1 MAPGTGGAMT
11 VPILDPPEMDD
22 GSVHLLVELAR
33 SMPECRSAQSRLR
46 ERLTASYLALP
57 WRHITVESG
66 SANSYRVTIGH
77 ADVRRPETADERE
90 LLQAIEDLLET
101 DMEKDPHAYGVDQE
115 RDATVA
121 RDAIVA
127 DRAIRV
133 ARWDEAGIT
142 ARKSFRY
149 VFRYAGVPAI
159 LWAALLGFGAGMF
172 VGHGDPLR
180 GVAMAAIFVVVFGLP
195 VALAFSSFAWLVA
208 RFP

>member
-1 MAPGTGGAMT
+1 MT

-57 WRHITVESG
+57 WRHITVEPG

-90 LLQAIEDLLET
+90 LLEAIEDLLET

>member
-11 VPILDPPEMDD
+11 TIILDPSETDD
-22 GSVHLLVELAR
+22 GSVHLLVVLAR

-57 WRHITVESG
+57 WRHITVEPG

-101 DMEKDPHAYGVDQE
+101 DMEKDPHAYGVDRE

>member
-1 MAPGTGGAMT
+1 MAPGTGAMT
-11 VPILDPPEMDD
+11 APILDPPETQD
-22 GSVHLLVELAR
+22 GSVHLCVRLAR
-33 SMPECRSAQSRLR
+33 SVPECRSARSRLR
-46 ERLTASYLALP
+46 ERLTASYLALD
-57 WRHITVESG
+57 WRHITVEPG

-127 DRAIRV
+127 DRAVRV
-133 ARWDEAGIT
+133 ARWNAAGVT
-142 ARKSFRY
+142 ARQSFRY
-149 VFRYAGVPAI
+149 VFRHAGVPGI
-159 LWAALLGFGAGMF
+159 LWAALLGYGAGMF

-195 VALAFSSFAWLVA
+195 VALGLSGLAWLVA
-208 RFP
+208 RLP

>member
-1 MAPGTGGAMT
+1 MT

-133 ARWDEAGIT
+133 ARWHEAGIT

>member
-1 MAPGTGGAMT
+1 MT
-11 VPILDPPEMDD
+11 AIILDPSETDD
-22 GSVHLLVELAR
+22 GSVHLLVVLAR

-57 WRHITVESG
+57 WRHITVEPG

-142 ARKSFRY
+142 ARNSFRY

-180 GVAMAAIFVVVFGLP
+180 GVAMAAIFVAVFGLP
-195 VALAFSSFAWLVA
+195 VALSFSSFAWLVA

>member
-66 SANSYRVTIGH
+66 RANSYRVTIGH

>member
-57 WRHITVESG
+57 WRHITVEPG

-90 LLQAIEDLLET
+90 LLEAIEDLLET

>member
-57 WRHITVESG
+57 WRHITVEPG

-101 DMEKDPHAYGVDQE
+101 DMEQDPHAYGVDPE

>member
-1 MAPGTGGAMT
+1 MT

-57 WRHITVESG
+57 WRHITVEPG

-101 DMEKDPHAYGVDQE
+101 DMEKDPHAYGVDRE

>member
-1 MAPGTGGAMT
+1 MT
-11 VPILDPPEMDD
+11 VPILDSPEMDD

-57 WRHITVESG
+57 WRHITVEPG

-101 DMEKDPHAYGVDQE
+101 DMEKDPHAYGVDRE